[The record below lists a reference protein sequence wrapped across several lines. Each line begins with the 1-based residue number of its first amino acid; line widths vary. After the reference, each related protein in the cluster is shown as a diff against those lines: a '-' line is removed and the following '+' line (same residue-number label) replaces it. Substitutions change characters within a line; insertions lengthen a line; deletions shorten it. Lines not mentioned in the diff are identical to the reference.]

1 MATTVSQSASETTP
15 LLSSSSSSSPSSPHH
30 PAIPHPHASS
40 IANGFLDDDTNKP
53 LPSPGDE
60 ESFLPDAPAVSLAAI
75 LPSLWIGVFLA
86 AMDNLI
92 VASAYGR
99 IGSDLHELSKTSW
112 IAAAYL
118 VTTTSFQP
126 LYGKLSDIFGRKAC
140 LMFAYIVFAAGS
152 GWCGA
157 ARSMDEL
164 IVARAVAGVG
174 GGGMTTLVAI
184 LMTDLIPLRKR
195 GTWQG
200 IVNIV
205 YAVGAATGAPLG
217 GLLADSV
224 GWRWAF
230 LFQVPATLLAALL
243 VGIFLNVPHPNPD
256 GAVSSSTWA
265 KFRRVDFLGA
275 AALVTAVLTSLI
287 ALDYGGNVSWRS
299 TIVLITAPV
308 SATLFCAFALIE
320 SRIASDPF
328 APPRIV
334 LDRGLL
340 ACFLCNLFAFAGF
353 FGTMFYIPL
362 YFQAVA
368 GLSASQSGLRM
379 VPAIAGSVT
388 GSLGG
393 GIIMQRTGKYY
404 VLTVTAYSLL
414 VAGAIPVLLFT
425 GIVHTRT
432 YAAVAAGLAVLGFGS
447 GIGVTSTLIGLIAR
461 AGPKDQAVATAVSY
475 LFRSLGSVV
484 GVSVA
489 STLLQGALRGRLRR
503 ELEGLVG
510 AGEVEE
516 IVRKVTGSLEY
527 LGELKP
533 EVRGVVVQAYRY
545 AVRYPFLM
553 TAVFGAMAVGSSL
566 FIIEEPLRRDKAVA
580 SPPSESDGEAEQR

>member
-1 MATTVSQSASETTP
+1 MATAAPHSASETTP
-15 LLSSSSSSSPSSPHH
+15 LLSSSSSSSPTDLH
-30 PAIPHPHASS
+30 HPHASS
-40 IANGFLDDDTNKP
+40 TANGFLDDDTAKP
-53 LPSPGDE
+53 LLPPTDE
-60 ESFLPDAPAVSLAAI
+60 ESFLPDAPAISLAAV
-75 LPSLWIGVFLA
+75 LPSLMIGVFLA

-92 VASAYGR
+92 VASAYGS

-126 LYGKLSDIFGRKAC
+126 LYGKLSDIFGRKGC
-140 LMFAYIVFAAGS
+140 LLFAYIVFAAGS
-152 GWCGA
+152 GWCGV

-164 IVARAVAGVG
+164 IVGRAVAGVG

-184 LMTDLIPLRKR
+184 LMTDLIPLQKR

-205 YAVGAATGAPLG
+205 YALGASMGAPLG

-243 VGIFLNVPHPNPD
+243 VGIFLNVPHTHPD
-256 GAVSSSTWA
+256 GATASTWA

-275 AALVTAVLTSLI
+275 LTLVSAVLTILI

-299 TIVLITAPV
+299 TVVLVTAPV
-308 SATLFCAFALIE
+308 SVALFCAFAFVE
-320 SRIASDPF
+320 ARVASDPF

-368 GLSASQSGLRM
+368 GLTASQSGLRM

-388 GSLGG
+388 GSLSG

-404 VLTVTAYSLL
+404 VLTVTAYAL
-414 VAGAIPVLLFT
+414 VVVGAIPVLLFT
-425 GIVHTRT
+425 GVVNTHS
-432 YAAVAAGLAVLGFGS
+432 YAAVAVGLAILGFGS
-447 GIGVTSTLIGLIAR
+447 GIGVTSTLIGMIAR
-461 AGPKDQAVATAVSY
+461 SGARDQAVATAVSY

-503 ELEGLVG
+503 ELEGMVG
-510 AGEVEE
+510 RGEVEE

-533 EVRGVVVQAYRY
+533 EVRAVVVRAYEH

-553 TAVFGAMAVGSSL
+553 TAVFGAMAVASSV
-566 FIIEEPLRRDKAVA
+566 FIIEEPLGRDKAA
-580 SPPSESDGEAEQR
+580 TPPSESDGDDSQR

>member
-1 MATTVSQSASETTP
+1 MAAASPSETTP
-15 LLSSSSSSSPSSPHH
+15 LLSSSSSSPSDLHH
-30 PAIPHPHASS
+30 PPLPHTSS
-40 IANGFLDDDTNKP
+40 IPDDDTIKP
-53 LPSPGDE
+53 LLPPDE
-60 ESFLPDAPAVSLAAI
+60 ENILADVPAVSLAAV
-75 LPSLWIGVFLA
+75 LPSLMIGVFLA

-118 VTTTSFQP
+118 VTTTSIQP

-140 LMFAYIVFAAGS
+140 LLFAYVVFAAGS
-152 GWCGA
+152 GWCGL

-164 IVARAVAGVG
+164 IVGRAVAGVG

-184 LMTDLIPLRKR
+184 LMTDVIPLQKR

-205 YAVGAATGAPLG
+205 FALGASTGAPLG

-243 VGIFLNVPHPNPD
+243 VAVFLNIPHTHAEA
-256 GAVSSSTWA
+256 GSTATTWS

-275 AALVTAVLTSLI
+275 ATLVSAVLTLLI
-287 ALDYGGNVSWRS
+287 ALDRGGNVSWRD
-299 TIVLITAPV
+299 TTVLVTAPL
-308 SATLFCAFALIE
+308 SAALFCAFAFIE
-320 SRIASDPF
+320 ARVASDPF

-340 ACFLCNLFAFAGF
+340 SCFLANLFAFGGF
-353 FGTMFYIPL
+353 FAVMFYIPL
-362 YFQAVA
+362 YFQAVR
-368 GLSASQSGLRM
+368 GLTASQSGLRM

-388 GSLGG
+388 GSLSS

-404 VLTVTAYSLL
+404 ALTVVAYSL
-414 VAGAIPVLLFT
+414 VIVGAVPIVLFT
-425 GIVHTRT
+425 GVLDSGHYTP
-432 YAAVAAGLAVLGFGS
+432 VAMGLAVMGFGS
-447 GIGVTSTLIGLIAR
+447 GIGVTSTLIALIAR
-461 AGPKDQAVATAVSY
+461 SGSRDQAVATAVSY

-489 STLLQGALRGRLRR
+489 STLLQGELRGRLRS

-510 AGEVEE
+510 RGEVDE

-533 EVRGVVVQAYRY
+533 EVRRVVVRAYEE
-545 AVRYPFLM
+545 AVRYPFM
-553 TAVFGAMAVGSSL
+553 MAAVFGAMAVAASL
-566 FIIEEPLRRDKAVA
+566 FIIEEPLRRDKAA
-580 SPPSESDGEAEQR
+580 TPPSESDGDDVQEQ